1 MTPRLCGW
9 LAFLVLAC
17 ACPAAAG
24 DEGGLVRLVVG
35 YTRIGA
41 GAETLERR
49 LGVAPVA
56 TVPQLRVHVLSV
68 RSDRAEAVLAELRS
82 SPIVLYAQRDTVVTA
97 LRTPNDELWP
107 SQWSPR
113 KTRAPQAWSLT
124 TGSARV
130 VVAVA
135 DTGVDSNQP
144 DLRGKVVAG
153 YDFVHGDSAATDDNG
168 HGTAV
173 AGVVAAS
180 GNNTIGVAG
189 YCWQC
194 RVMPVKVLGADGP
207 GFSSTLAQGIVWATD
222 HGARIVNASLG
233 GPDSDAAVAGAT
245 QYAAAH
251 GSLVV
256 AAAGNDS
263 SSVLEY
269 PAALPGVLSVGA
281 TDRADH
287 LYGFSNAGAAV
298 AAPGENSTTGRG
310 DEFVSFLGTSSATPV
325 ASGIAALCLTAAPET
340 SPGQL
345 VQALER
351 TAVPVSAVAFGRV
364 DAYSA
369 LRAVT
374 PGLAPPKSTKA
385 PKTRTIRGRL
395 GESGRTVPLKVG
407 GGMLRATV
415 TVEPR

>member
-1 MTPRLCGW
+1 MTKAAWFGW
-9 LAFLVLAC
+9 WSA
-17 ACPAAAG
+17 
-24 DEGGLVRLVVG
+24 
-35 YTRIGA
+35 TRGSD
-41 GAETLERR
+41 AETLERR

-180 GNNTIGVAG
+180 GNNGIGVAG

-298 AAPGENSTTGRG
+298 AAPGGELDDGARRRVRELPRDLVCHAGRQRHRGALPHRRSG
-310 DEFVSFLGTSSATPV
+310 DEPGTARPGARADRRARLRRRLRPSRRLRRLARGGSRPCTAEVDEGAEVPHD
-325 ASGIAALCLTAAPET
+325 SRAA
-340 SPGQL
+340 
-345 VQALER
+345 R
-351 TAVPVSAVAFGRV
+351 
-364 DAYSA
+364 
-369 LRAVT
+369 
-374 PGLAPPKSTKA
+374 
-385 PKTRTIRGRL
+385 
-395 GESGRTVPLKVG
+395 
-407 GGMLRATV
+407 
-415 TVEPR
+415 

>member
-351 TAVPVSAVAFGRV
+351 TAVPVSGVASPGARFRSRSEAECSAPPSRSSRGNGKRSCSSFGR
-364 DAYSA
+364 A
-369 LRAVT
+369 RA
-374 PGLAPPKSTKA
+374 
-385 PKTRTIRGRL
+385 
-395 GESGRTVPLKVG
+395 
-407 GGMLRATV
+407 
-415 TVEPR
+415 